1 MAENKKPAPKGGSK
15 LQAAF
20 LWAAAQWAVD
30 WFLVQDGGLLKAG
43 GAALGGFVAGW
54 LTTGLINTLARW
66 KVPAGAL
73 GVLGLILGVAVV
85 SGAVNGL
92 SSLFNWFSTKSLDFD
107 LEKLQAFV
115 LSWNVVPAAVLGLL
129 TGLWVGRKS
138 ASGKKK

>member
-1 MAENKKPAPKGGSK
+1 MAENKKPAPKGAST
-15 LQAAF
+15 LNAAC

-30 WFLVQDGGLLKAG
+30 WFLVQDGGLLQAG
-43 GAALGGFVAGW
+43 GAAFGGFVAGW
-54 LTTGLINTLARW
+54 VTTGLINTLARW

-107 LEKLQAFV
+107 LEKLQGFV
-115 LSWNVVPAAVLGLL
+115 ISWNVVPAAVLGLL